1 MINSLINNNNEIF
14 SWFPHL
20 YPFVCFIFTSIIAI
34 FSILLLVYME
44 RRVLALFTLRYGP
57 NRVGK
62 EGILQPVADA
72 IKLLINE
79 DSTPKDRRK
88 VLFFAAPIIVFCPV
102 MTAFCLIPFNDFFM
116 QTNFNISV
124 VLFSALVSIPV
135 VGIFLAGF
143 SSNNKYSLIGA
154 IRSTAQVLSFEIP
167 MGVCI
172 LATAFLAGGLNIN
185 EIIISQNST
194 GGLFGWNFLPLFIG
208 AFVFFICALAL
219 LNRTPFDLSEAE
231 SELVCGYN
239 TEYSGIKFAL
249 FFMTEYALLL
259 LVSMF
264 FASLFFGGY
273 LSPFGTYILPEN
285 LVFLEQTFWLLLK
298 TFITIL
304 LIILIRASL
313 PRLRYDRLLKFSY
326 LVLLPLSLINLN
338 ISILVLYF
346 RGN

>member
-1 MINSLINNNNEIF
+1 M
-14 SWFPHL
+14 
-20 YPFVCFIFTSIIAI
+20 
-34 FSILLLVYME
+34 
-44 RRVLALFTLRYGP
+44 
-57 NRVGK
+57 
-62 EGILQPVADA
+62 
-72 IKLLINE
+72 
-79 DSTPKDRRK
+79 
-88 VLFFAAPIIVFCPV
+88 AAPI
-102 MTAFCLIPFNDFFM
+102 TLILMFICF
-116 QTNFNISV
+116 
-124 VLFSALVSIPV
+124 VL
-135 VGIFLAGF
+135 
-143 SSNNKYSLIGA
+143 K
-154 IRSTAQVLSFEIP
+154 
-167 MGVCI
+167 
-172 LATAFLAGGLNIN
+172 NIN

-194 GGLFGWNFLPLFIG
+194 GWLFGWNFLPLFIG